1 MGQPKFVRYELFTS
15 KAGEVTYPEVFAEY
29 CRAYNE
35 LWATSTC
42 IKQLEPLSCGDPELA
57 NLAGKYTSAEVQSKQ
72 ASGLIAK
79 EEQNQSEEEQPEEE
93 KSEEAE

>member
-1 MGQPKFVRYELFTS
+1 MTD
-15 KAGEVTYPEVFAEY
+15 PEVFAEY
-29 CRAYNE
+29 CRAYND
-35 LWATSTC
+35 LWAPLTF
-42 IKQLEPLSCGDPELA
+42 IKQPEPLSCGNNEK
-57 NLAGKYTSAEVQSKQ
+57 LAGKYTSAEVQSKQ